1 MNYFSRRLE
10 ESQNSNNSFSDFL
23 PEDLVKQ
30 IYKNGFQQKVKK
42 NNKQFNFTGCCLK
55 AFNEQEMKNYKGL
68 T

>member
-1 MNYFSRRLE
+1 
-10 ESQNSNNSFSDFL
+10 L